1 MPCSDRIYKGRSS
14 GVQLYSPL
22 VLSLQWWDQN
32 VFFYNLQIFFSGGNY
47 SAADVKSSQ
56 APADGYVLQ
65 PLELRRRLWLHELI
79 NRVYE
84 ITFAANTHTHKRK
97 GKRKFGTAG
106 SKRRERRVPNTQ
118 WIIMSLPNLVYWTGV
133 TKLFSLFLG
142 STTELLSVI
151 LTPSAS
157 GTRPQ
162 VRFIKNSKDFSSQL

>member
-1 MPCSDRIYKGRSS
+1 MGSECIFSQFADSFFQGGRVW
-14 GVQLYSPL
+14 GEGLEGGG
-22 VLSLQWWDQN
+22 D
-32 VFFYNLQIFFSGGNY
+32 FFY

-79 NRVYE
+79 NGVYE
-84 ITFAANTHTHKRK
+84 ITFAANTHTQKKRK
-97 GKRKFGTAG
+97 TEIRHCRFKETWETC
-106 SKRRERRVPNTQ
+106 SKHTMNNHV
-118 WIIMSLPNLVYWTGV
+118 IANLVYWTSV
-133 TKLFSLFLG
+133 IKLFSLFLG